1 MKTVGY
7 HLLSDESVK
16 LIDGAIMHSGFPEF
30 RLDNRKD
37 ILQALYQELLDCDL
51 EITEKSDEI
60 FKELEKFPTK
70 TILAAYKK
78 ILNNSNLTELLV
90 NEHDSDFFG
99 SNPVEKLRNKELPDI
114 PIIIGSNSFEGKV
127 PLSSRELNF
136 EQCDL

>member
-1 MKTVGY
+1 
-7 HLLSDESVK
+7 
-16 LIDGAIMHSGFPEF
+16 MHSGFPEF

-99 SNPVEKLRNKELPDI
+99 SNPVEKLRSKELPDI

-127 PLSSRELNF
+127 PSKLDVPSHQESRTLRSMIHN
-136 EQCDL
+136 L

>member
-1 MKTVGY
+1 M
-7 HLLSDESVK
+7 LSDESDK
-16 LIDGAIMHSGFPEF
+16 LINGAIMHSGFPEF

-37 ILQALYQELLDCDL
+37 IFQALYQELLDCDS

-127 PLSSRELNF
+127 PLNSYISNF
-136 EQCDL
+136 ESHDS

>member
-1 MKTVGY
+1 
-7 HLLSDESVK
+7 
-16 LIDGAIMHSGFPEF
+16 MHSGFPEF

-114 PIIIGSNSFEGKV
+114 PIILGSNSFEGKV
-127 PLSSRELNF
+127 PLNSYISNF
-136 EQCDL
+136 ESHDS

>member
-1 MKTVGY
+1 M
-7 HLLSDESVK
+7 LSDESVK

-127 PLSSRELNF
+127 PLNSYISNLES
-136 EQCDL
+136 QDS

>member
-127 PLSSRELNF
+127 PLNSYISNF
-136 EQCDL
+136 ESHDL

>member
-60 FKELEKFPTK
+60 FKELEDFPTG

-78 ILNNSNLTELLV
+78 ILNNSNLTELSV

-99 SNPVEKLRNKELPDI
+99 SNPVEKLRDKELPDI
-114 PIIIGSNSFEGKV
+114 PIILGSNSFEGKG
-127 PLSSRELNF
+127 PLNSYTLNF
-136 EQCDL
+136 GIA